1 MRLLKYIITVA
12 LLIFVG
18 CSSADISKENTDEQK
33 GKNEIETKEQLMA
46 QDHFISGALYD
57 LKGQYPSAI
66 LEYQEALSLD
76 EQAGIHYA
84 LGKDY
89 LILNKLSF
97 ALQHARKAVKMSPED
112 VEYNYFLG
120 NIYKVAQQPD
130 SAAIIFNRVIALD
143 SLYYQAYYGLGQV
156 YEAKKPLKALEV
168 YEKLLKLTGPEW
180 SVLVKIADL
189 NERMGNVDNTIK
201 TVEELLALNPS
212 NLRLKKLLIESY
224 LKTKKTKK
232 ALSLIDDTLLMFPDD
247 LSLIEYKG
255 NALVLEKRWQ
265 EAAEE
270 YKKLIRSN
278 RIPFDSK
285 KRIAAGFVTE
295 AAKDSAII
303 PVAKN
308 VLHEIEK
315 DSTDWQ
321 VNAYLGEIASV
332 EKNDSL
338 AIKYFKAATE
348 DAPWNAQLWNRLGIL
363 LFEAQKYEMAVEE
376 MKKAVTQFPD
386 DFIDNLI
393 LGLALSQ
400 QKDIDGAERALEHA
414 VKLNPNDLT
423 ALNAYAFTLNQQKR
437 NDAAIIYLEKVL
449 YLDSTNIQALGT
461 LGMIYD
467 SMDNFKMSDSLYE
480 KALEIDSANALIANN
495 YAYSLSERGIKLDRA
510 LELAKFAVEKEPEN
524 SSYLDTIGWVYFK
537 LGKYSKA
544 EEFIKKAIE
553 IDKNNAVLFDHLA
566 DVYSKQNK
574 KEKAKKYWQKALDID
589 PTMTEVQE
597 KLNKS

>member
-1 MRLLKYIITVA
+1 MKLYIYTIIAA
-12 LLIFVG
+12 LLVVLG
-18 CSSADISKENTDEQK
+18 CSSADVTKENSTETEVQS
-33 GKNEIETKEQLMA
+33 EVETKEQLLA
-46 QDHFISGALYD
+46 QDHFISGAIFD

-66 LEYQEALSLD
+66 LEYQEALSYD
-76 EQAGIHYA
+76 NQAGIHYA
-84 LGKDY
+84 LSKDY
-89 LILNKLSF
+89 LILSKLSL
-97 ALQHARKAVKMSPED
+97 ALKHSRKAVKMSPDD
-112 VEYNYFLG
+112 VEYNFFLG
-120 NIYKVAQQPD
+120 NIYKIAQQPD
-130 SAAIIFNRVIALD
+130 SAAIIFNKVIALD

-156 YEAKKPLKALEV
+156 YESQKPLKALEV

-180 SVLVKIADL
+180 SVLVKVADL

-224 LKTKKTKK
+224 LKTKKTKE
-232 ALSLIDDTLLMFPDD
+232 ALALINDTLLMFPDD

-255 NALVLEKRWQ
+255 NAFVLEKRWK

-278 RIPFDSK
+278 KIPFDSK

-303 PVAKN
+303 PIAKN
-308 VLHEIEK
+308 VLYEIEK

-321 VNAYLGEIASV
+321 INAYLGEIAST

-338 AIKYFKAATE
+338 AIEYFKAATI

-363 LFEAQKYEMAVEE
+363 LFEAQEYEMAVEE
-376 MKKAVTQFPD
+376 MKKAVRQFPD
-386 DFIDNLI
+386 DFVDNLI

-467 SMDNFKMSDSLYE
+467 SMDDFRKSDSLYE
-480 KALEIDSANALIANN
+480 RALTIDSANALIANN
-495 YAYSLSERGIKLDRA
+495 YAYSLSERGVKLERA
-510 LELAKFAVEKEPEN
+510 LELAEFAVEKEPKN
-524 SSYLDTIGWVYFK
+524 SSYLDTKGWVYYK
-537 LGKYSKA
+537 LGDYSKA
-544 EEFIKKAIE
+544 EEYIKKAIE
-553 IDKNNAVLFDHLA
+553 LDENNAVLFDHLA
-566 DVYSKQNK
+566 DVFSKQNK
-574 KEKAKKYWQKALDID
+574 IEKAKEYWQKALDID
-589 PTMTEVQE
+589 PTMTEVQN
-597 KLNKS
+597 KLNES